1 MFRWMLLR
9 HAKSDWSNAQQSD
22 FDRPLNARGQKSAPQ
37 LGSLMLEHGLLP
49 DTILCSTA
57 VRAQETM
64 QGLLAAW
71 EPAIAI
77 HSNQAPSRAAFDIH
91 SVESLYLATP
101 GTILQVTQQNQANS
115 QSLLV
120 IGHNPGME
128 MLASQLAGSVIAM
141 KTAHLIV
148 FESATG
154 WPIHPGRAESWLLK
168 EMLRPE
174 RE

>member
-22 FDRPLNARGQKSAPQ
+22 FDRPLNARGQKSAPR
-37 LGSLMLEHGLLP
+37 LGNMMLEHGFLP

-57 VRAQETM
+57 VRAQETL
-64 QGLLAAW
+64 QGLLAVW
-71 EPAIAI
+71 EPAISI
-77 HSNQAPSRAAFDIH
+77 HPHQDPSRPTIAIQ
-91 SVESLYLATP
+91 STESLYLASP
-101 GTILQVTQQNQANS
+101 STILQATQQNQSNS

-120 IGHNPGME
+120 IGHNPGLE
-128 MLASQLAGSVIAM
+128 MLASQLAGREIAM

-154 WPIHPGRAESWLLK
+154 WPNHPGLAESWELK